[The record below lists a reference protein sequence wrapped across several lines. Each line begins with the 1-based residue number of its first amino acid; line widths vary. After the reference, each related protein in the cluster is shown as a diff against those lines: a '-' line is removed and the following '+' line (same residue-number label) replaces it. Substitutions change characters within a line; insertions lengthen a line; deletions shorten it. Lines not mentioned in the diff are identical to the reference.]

1 MIPKIVH
8 IYWHDL
14 KTMDKFT
21 LECVDRLKNL
31 NKDMEIRLY
40 DHSLFEKITQG
51 ITFKWEVKHAHKSDL
66 VRLYLIKKY
75 GGVYMDASIYCNK
88 PLTDI
93 VDFNSNKIQMYESVI
108 LINNIENSF
117 IASPS
122 QDVLIKKWFKES
134 MHALKIG
141 HYEYLKKNHRYIQQ
155 PLISYLPYLIA
166 MVQFYKVFHKNMNR
180 VKYISM
186 ASSPRHFLY
195 YQIKNNWN
203 TKKAILFFL
212 KNKDRLV
219 ISKVRCCDRACM
231 KKYVKAYRDE
241 DPDCSYLYAD

>member
-21 LECVDRLKNL
+21 LECLDRLRTL
-31 NKDMEIRLY
+31 NKNMDIRLY

-51 ITFKWEVKHAHKSDL
+51 ITFAWEVKHAHKSDL

-108 LINNIENSF
+108 LTNNIENSV

-122 QDVLIKKWFKES
+122 RNVLIKQWFKES

-141 HYEYLKKNHRYIQQ
+141 HYEYLKINHRYIQQ
-155 PLISYLPYLIA
+155 PLVYRLPYLIA
-166 MVQFYKVFHKNMNR
+166 LVQFYKVFHNKMKHM
-180 VKYISM
+180 KYISL
-186 ASSPRHFLY
+186 ASSHRHMLY
-195 YQIKNNWN
+195 YQIKNNWD
-203 TKKAILFFL
+203 TKKSILFFL
-212 KNKDRLV
+212 KNKNRLI
-219 ISKVRCCDRACM
+219 ISKFRGIERQFI
-231 KKYVKAYRDE
+231 KKYIKEYQ
-241 DPDCSYLYAD
+241 